1 MKTLIRSIS
10 IVAPVMLLATA
21 ATAEKP
27 TADDWWQ
34 AVGGYDGSW
43 AVTLDGADAPALLS
57 TTEWIV
63 PFERMQWRFS
73 EAPGQP
79 MVFETGGCWWNP
91 EADRIEAGGF
101 QVGVD
106 GDLAYRGYIED
117 VDRDAGTVVWN
128 WKTTNL
134 DGSSKSEITMTDTFG
149 DDVIDRVFDTT
160 SGDEFPIK
168 TAKLEAVNTFQQA
181 MPQAASMVGRWTR
194 SFTNGAGEDVT
205 VMLDVAWGPGQH
217 TLDATF
223 HRKVG
228 DGEPTLRGRR
238 TWMLDRRSGDVW
250 CMNTSAN
257 GMRMTAKPKISKTGN
272 ATVIRCD
279 WSGPNANG
287 DEVTFSTEE
296 TITGDE
302 WTNQW
307 MDLTFAGVKPPN
319 ATGEP
324 SDMTTLKRV
333 AG

>member
-1 MKTLIRSIS
+1 
-10 IVAPVMLLATA
+10 
-21 ATAEKP
+21 
-27 TADDWWQ
+27 
-34 AVGGYDGSW
+34 
-43 AVTLDGADAPALLS
+43 
-57 TTEWIV
+57 
-63 PFERMQWRFS
+63 
-73 EAPGQP
+73 
-79 MVFETGGCWWNP
+79 
-91 EADRIEAGGF
+91 
-101 QVGVD
+101 
-106 GDLAYRGYIED
+106 
-117 VDRDAGTVVWN
+117 
-128 WKTTNL
+128 
-134 DGSSKSEITMTDTFG
+134 
-149 DDVIDRVFDTT
+149 
-160 SGDEFPIK
+160 
-168 TAKLEAVNTFQQA
+168 
-181 MPQAASMVGRWTR
+181 MVGRWTR